1 MTREPVDGAH
11 VQVVG
16 GLVEHEHVVVADQQ
30 AREVHATALAA
41 RKLAHRALPGHIANK
56 AGQNLART
64 RTRRPL
70 ILGRVAHD
78 GMMHGVGI
86 DQVVLLAEQT
96 DRGAATVRHA
106 PVIGLQRA
114 GEHAQQ
120 RRLAVAVFAD
130 NTNAVALAHAEH
142 HAIENMLG
150 GKL

>member
-1 MTREPVDGAH
+1 MTREPVDGTH

-16 GLVEHEHVVVADQQ
+16 RLVEHEHVVVADQQ

-56 AGQNLART
+56 AGQDLTRARA
-64 RTRRPL
+64 RRPL
-70 ILGRVAHD
+70 ILGRVTDD

-86 DQVVLLAEQT
+86 DQVVLLAEQS
-96 DRGAATVRHA
+96 DRGVAAVRHA
-106 PVIGLQRA
+106 AVVGLQRA

-120 RRLAVAVFAD
+120 RRLSVAVFAD
-130 NTNAVALAHAEH
+130 DANTVALVHAERH
-142 HAIENMLG
+142 VIENMLG

>member
-30 AREVHATALAA
+30 ARKVHATALTA
-41 RKLAHRALPGHIANK
+41 RKLAHRALPGHIANET
-56 AGQNLART
+56 GEDLART

-78 GMMHGVGI
+78 GMMHGIGV
-86 DQVVLLAEQT
+86 DKLVLLAEQT
-96 DRGAATVRHA
+96 DRGAAAMRHA
-106 PVIGLQRA
+106 AIVGLQRA

-120 RRLAVAVFAD
+120 RRLAVAVFTN
-130 NTNAVALAHAEH
+130 NTNAVALAHAER

>member
-1 MTREPVDGAH
+1 M
-11 VQVVG
+11 VG

-30 AREVHATALAA
+30 ARKVHATALAA
-41 RKLAHRALPGHIANK
+41 RKLANRALPGHIANET
-56 AGQNLART
+56 GEDLART

-78 GMMHGVGI
+78 GMMHGIGV
-86 DQVVLLAEQT
+86 DKLVLLAEQT
-96 DRGAATVRHA
+96 DRGAAAMRHA
-106 PVIGLQRA
+106 AIVGLQRA

-120 RRLAVAVFAD
+120 RRLAVAVFTN
-130 NTNAVALAHAEH
+130 NTNAVALAHAER

>member
-1 MTREPVDGAH
+1 M
-11 VQVVG
+11 VG

-30 AREVHATALAA
+30 ARKVHATALTA
-41 RKLAHRALPGHIANK
+41 RKLAHRALPGHIANET
-56 AGQNLART
+56 GEDLART

-78 GMMHGVGI
+78 GMMHGIGV
-86 DQVVLLAEQT
+86 DKLVLLAEQT
-96 DRGAATVRHA
+96 DRGAAAMRHA
-106 PVIGLQRA
+106 AIVGLQCA

-120 RRLAVAVFAD
+120 RRLAVAVFTD
-130 NTNAVALAHAEH
+130 NTNAVALAHAER